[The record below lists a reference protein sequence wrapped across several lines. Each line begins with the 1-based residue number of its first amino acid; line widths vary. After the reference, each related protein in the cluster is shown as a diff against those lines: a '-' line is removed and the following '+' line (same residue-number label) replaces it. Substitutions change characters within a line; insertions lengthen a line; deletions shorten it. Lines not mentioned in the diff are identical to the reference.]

1 MLARNSE
8 CIIGFHPYS
17 DSVRKQSL
25 RDLHSR
31 APDHSGSNEPEG
43 AHCVAEMIS
52 GLKNVRLIAEKMVGN
67 P

>member
-17 DSVRKQSL
+17 DSVRKQRL
-25 RDLHSR
+25 RDLHSC
-31 APDHSGSNEPEG
+31 APDHPSSNEPEG
-43 AHCVAEMIS
+43 AHCVAAMIS
-52 GLKNVRLIAEKMVGN
+52 GLKNMRLTAEKMVGN